1 MVDGYATLGCGLGWV
16 GCLNIPWW
24 WFLYMVWNH
33 ATLDIRVFCRL
44 KYITIKINFC
54 KPKALVLQIERIAA
68 RLHQSSNL
76 KEISSIQF
84 IFEKLSN
91 LGRVSLFTI
100 YIYIYIYSYIY
111 ILVYIKVKPN
121 ILVKRL
127 GLAPGEPFLNFG
139 RVPQRPTQFDS
150 WRGGILLFYINIYA
164 MAKFIGP
171 AWVL

>member
-1 MVDGYATLGCGLGWV
+1 MVTLLLYIGCGLGWV
-16 GCLNIPWW
+16 PCDGLCMI
-24 WFLYMVWNH
+24 WNH
-33 ATLDIRVFCRL
+33 ATLASLYEILQVC
-44 KYITIKINFC
+44 TIINFC
-54 KPKALVLQIERIAA
+54 KPNALVLQIERIAA

-100 YIYIYIYSYIY
+100 YIYIY

-150 WRGGILLFYINIYA
+150 WRGGILLFYINIFS
-164 MAKFIGP
+164 MAKFICMGSI
-171 AWVL
+171 ARV